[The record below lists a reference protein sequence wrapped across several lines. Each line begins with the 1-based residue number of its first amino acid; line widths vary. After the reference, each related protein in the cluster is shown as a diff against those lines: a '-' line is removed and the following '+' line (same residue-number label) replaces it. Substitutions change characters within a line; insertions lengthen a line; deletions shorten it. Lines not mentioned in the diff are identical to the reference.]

1 MDRETREQQIA
12 GRSIVLKTY
21 ATARE
26 YQTIQSVYFNNS
38 KVDIQG
44 EGYKINEFNP
54 SVKYEVEKEMIKQL
68 VVSINGVRES
78 LVDIVL
84 DTFKFDEY
92 EELIKVLND
101 LTSKKK

>member
-1 MDRETREQQIA
+1 MERETREQEIA
-12 GRSIVLKTY
+12 GRSIVIKTY

-26 YQTIQSVYFNNS
+26 HQTIQSVYFNNS

-44 EGYKINEFNP
+44 DGYKINEFNP

-68 VVSINGVRES
+68 VISVNGQREGI
-78 LVDIVL
+78 VDLIL
-84 DTFKFDEY
+84 DTFKHDEY
-92 EELIKVLND
+92 NELIEVLNE